1 MKKICLPLLW
11 LFLVGPLAG
20 QEGEPIAP
28 PPAAEETADTESI
41 STETAATETAATE
54 SGSTEFAAT
63 EFPEAPGSPAPTE
76 PDAPASIPAP
86 APAAPA
92 LPPVEAGS
100 YEDLLNRLVLMEEL
114 VFQGEEGIEGIR
126 NFKDELSQ
134 SGYPELEAEAAL
146 LEFLLIR
153 RNEEDARLAG
163 LEGFLTSMEEA
174 ARKEEQETR
183 KLKSRRIWT
192 GVTLGTSLLALG
204 GVTYLRSMGNETY
217 QSYLEAQ
224 TPQESAF
231 YQGWWRTWDLASAV
245 TGGVGVLSFT
255 AFLYFFGSS
264 L

>member
-1 MKKICLPLLW
+1 
-11 LFLVGPLAG
+11 
-20 QEGEPIAP
+20 
-28 PPAAEETADTESI
+28 
-41 STETAATETAATE
+41 
-54 SGSTEFAAT
+54 
-63 EFPEAPGSPAPTE
+63 
-76 PDAPASIPAP
+76 
-86 APAAPA
+86 
-92 LPPVEAGS
+92 
-100 YEDLLNRLVLMEEL
+100 MEEL
-114 VFQGEEGIEGIR
+114 VFQGEGGIEEVR
-126 NFKDELSQ
+126 SFKDELNQ
-134 SGYPELEAEAAL
+134 SDYPELEAEAAL
-146 LEFLLIR
+146 LEFLLLR

-174 ARKEEQETR
+174 ARQEEQETR

-217 QSYLEAQ
+217 QAYLDAQ

>member
-1 MKKICLPLLW
+1 MRKNGFLLLFLLLLW
-11 LFLVGPLAG
+11 PLAG
-20 QEGEPIAP
+20 QEVVPAT
-28 PPAAEETADTESI
+28 PPA
-41 STETAATETAATE
+41 
-54 SGSTEFAAT
+54 
-63 EFPEAPGSPAPTE
+63 E
-76 PDAPASIPAP
+76 P
-86 APAAPA
+86 
-92 LPPVEAGS
+92 GS
-100 YEDLLNRLVLMEEL
+100 YEDLLNRLVGLEDRI
-114 VFQGEEGIEGIR
+114 FQGEGEIDDIR
-126 NFKDELSQ
+126 RFKEELSRA
-134 SGYPELEAEAAL
+134 GYPELEAEAAL

-153 RNEEDARLAG
+153 TGEEEARRQG
-163 LEGFLTSMEEA
+163 LDVFLKSLEEA
-174 ARKEEQETR
+174 ARQEEQEAR

-245 TGGVGVLSFT
+245 TGGVGLLSFT